1 MAAIIEPM
9 GYRAFVRL
17 PLAALTTAMLVGL
30 WPARE
35 GRAQAPDSA
44 MPLVGA
50 WTLNKEL
57 SDSPQDASGDRDD
70 GSRPSTGNP
79 AAAAA
84 VVAAGAAASGVAAAA
99 AGGGGQVAPTV
110 DPQET
115 ARIRDAMRD
124 ILNPPDHLTIVQTE
138 SMVIVTGPDG
148 RTTRLSPDGKKI
160 KDDSTKIDRR
170 TKWDGGKLVSE
181 IGGLPV
187 GKVTETWS
195 VDPERRQ
202 LHISLK
208 NDDDKRPLM
217 VTRVYDADAR

>member
-1 MAAIIEPM
+1 M
-9 GYRAFVRL
+9 
-17 PLAALTTAMLVGL
+17 
-30 WPARE
+30 
-35 GRAQAPDSA
+35 
-44 MPLVGA
+44 
-50 WTLNKEL
+50 
-57 SDSPQDASGDRDD
+57 
-70 GSRPSTGNP
+70 
-79 AAAAA
+79 AAAA
-84 VVAAGAAASGVAAAA
+84 VVAAVAADSAAASAAA
-99 AGGGGQVAPTV
+99 AGAEAAGRALRPRI
-110 DPQET
+110 PQET
-115 ARIRDAMRD
+115 ARLRDAMRD

-187 GKVTETWS
+187 GKITETWS
-195 VDPERRQ
+195 VDPERHQ

-208 NDDDKRPLM
+208 NDDDRRPLM